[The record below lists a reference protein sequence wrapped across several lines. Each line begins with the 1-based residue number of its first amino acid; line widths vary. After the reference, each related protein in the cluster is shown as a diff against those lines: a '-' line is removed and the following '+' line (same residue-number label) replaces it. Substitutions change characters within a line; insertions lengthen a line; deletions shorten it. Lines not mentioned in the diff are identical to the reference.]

1 MGGQKLGDTG
11 GGVIRVLGEL
21 RGCVRGGSMGL
32 LLYYF
37 MVIPLLL
44 KKKTKT
50 QISSFSKNFT
60 AGTALNTIKSI
71 KQSGIS
77 LANSFI

>member
-1 MGGQKLGDTG
+1 MGGQKLGNTG

-21 RGCVRGGSMGL
+21 RGRVRCGSMGL

-44 KKKTKT
+44 KKKT